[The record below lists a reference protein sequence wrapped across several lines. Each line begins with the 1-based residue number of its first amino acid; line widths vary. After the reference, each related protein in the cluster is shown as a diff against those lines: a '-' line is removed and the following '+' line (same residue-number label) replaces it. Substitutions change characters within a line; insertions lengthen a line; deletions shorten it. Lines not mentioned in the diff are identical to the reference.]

1 MNFKIHSSAFSIILC
16 ILLPGFVF
24 AGKEI
29 KYKVADIPAQLLLN
43 AKAVIRSEEN
53 VVNVQSDEKVV
64 QKVKIAITILNKN
77 GELNANFMQPYTSK
91 MKVSNIK
98 AHMYDE
104 NGIEIKKKDGFQVL
118 DYALISDG
126 TTYNDNRIKAILP
139 EHYTYPYTME
149 YTYEISFSDVMQFPG
164 WHPVSDFNISVE
176 KSSYSLIISKK
187 ANCRFYELNITDK
200 VRVHDSIETISYKW
214 DLNNFQAFDNEKFCP
229 ALSDISPVVL
239 IAPTKVNVEGFMGT
253 FDTWKDFGLWI
264 YKLNWGKNNLSEETK
279 AKIRKMT
286 EGITDDRKK
295 IKILYEYL
303 QNKTRYVS
311 VQIGLG
317 GFQPFSAETVD
328 RLSYGDCKALSNY
341 MQSLLEVAGINSL
354 YTLALAGSENPTVH
368 ADFPCNQFNHAI
380 LCVPLQNDTV
390 WLECTS
396 QRNPFNYMGT
406 FTADRNVL
414 AVDGNGGKL
423 IKTPALKNESNLAS
437 RNVKVI
443 LDQSGNGAAEV
454 TTVYHGATYD
464 NYAQILYSDQVD
476 QKKLIIDKIQI
487 PNFELDDFK
496 IKENKSE
503 QPSVTENLSL
513 SIINYCPKNG
523 EKLILCLNMMNK
535 LAESPFLSDK
545 RKTPVSIKWPV
556 YEIDTVVYRL
566 PQGYTLENMPAKVI
580 IDSDFGQYTTEV
592 TKTGNM
598 LQYIRSFKIYKGLY
612 PVNRYEEIAA
622 FFEKIVT
629 TDENK
634 VLLTK
639 TL

>member
-1 MNFKIHSSAFSIILC
+1 MNIKSHSFAV
-16 ILLPGFVF
+16 ILLWCIMFPSILI

-29 KYKVADIPAQLLLN
+29 KYKVADIPEQLLLN
-43 AKAVIRSEEN
+43 AKAVIRLEEN
-53 VVNVQSDEKVV
+53 VVKVQSDEKVV
-64 QKVKIAITILNKN
+64 QKIKIATTILNKN

-98 AHMYDE
+98 THMYDE
-104 NGIEIKKKDGFQVL
+104 NGIEIKKKEDFPVL
-118 DYALISDG
+118 DYALISNG
-126 TTYNDNRIKAILP
+126 TTYNDNRIKAIVP
-139 EHYTYPYTME
+139 EQYKFPYTIE
-149 YTYEISFSDVMQFPG
+149 YTYEITFSDVMQFPG

-187 ANCRFYELNITDK
+187 VNCRYYELNITDK
-200 VRVHDSIETISYKW
+200 VRIHDTVEAISYNW
-214 DLNNFQAFDNEKFCP
+214 ELNNFQAFDNENFCP

-239 IAPTKVNVEGFMGT
+239 IAPTKVNVEGYEGT

-264 YKLNWGKNNLSEETK
+264 YKLNLGKNNLSEETK

-286 EGITDDRKK
+286 EGITDDREK
-295 IKILYEYL
+295 IKILYEYM

-311 VQIGLG
+311 IQIGLG

-341 MQSLLEVAGINSL
+341 MQSILDVAGINSL
-354 YTLALAGSENPTVH
+354 YTLVLAGSENPTIH
-368 ADFPCNQFNHAI
+368 ADFSCNQFNHAI

-414 AVDGNGGKL
+414 TIDGKGGKL
-423 IKTPALKNESNLAS
+423 VKTPALKNESNLAS
-437 RNVKVI
+437 RIAKVT
-443 LDQSGNGAAEV
+443 LNQSGNGAAKV

-464 NYAQILYSDQVD
+464 DYAQILYSDHVD

-496 IKENKSE
+496 ITENKTE
-503 QPSVTENLSL
+503 KPSVTENLSL
-513 SIINYCPKNG
+513 SIINYCPKIG
-523 EKLILCLNMMNK
+523 EKLILCLNMMNQ
-535 LAESPFLSDK
+535 LVESPFRSDK
-545 RKTPVSIKWPV
+545 RKTPISIKWPV
-556 YEIDTVVYRL
+556 YEIDTVDYTL
-566 PQGYTLENMPAKVI
+566 PQGYTLEKIPAKVI

-592 TKTGNM
+592 TKTGNT

-612 PVNRYEEIAA
+612 PVNRYEEIAT
-622 FFEKIVT
+622 FFEKIVAA
-629 TDENK
+629 DENK